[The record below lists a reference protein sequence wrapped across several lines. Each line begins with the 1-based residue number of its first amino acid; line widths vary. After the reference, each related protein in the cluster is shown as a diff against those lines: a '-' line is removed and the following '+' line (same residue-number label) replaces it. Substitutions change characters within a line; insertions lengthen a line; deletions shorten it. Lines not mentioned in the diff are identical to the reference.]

1 MTVPGVPAVP
11 GRRQER
17 VLEACRCC
25 CRHGVAWLPKRPRT
39 DASPHGSLRYRGASQ
54 RVWSDDRL
62 RHVEALPR
70 GGIAPCRCAPFER
83 PRTFAGAHVKANL
96 RLWTGILAAL
106 SVAFFLLARSD
117 VLGLAG
123 IWSDLLVLCAMIV
136 GILII
141 MISHEGYVAPEVTD
155 DHLPAA

>member
-1 MTVPGVPAVP
+1 MPMRAF
-11 GRRQER
+11 R
-17 VLEACRCC
+17 
-25 CRHGVAWLPKRPRT
+25 
-39 DASPHGSLRYRGASQ
+39 ASK
-54 RVWSDDRL
+54 
-62 RHVEALPR
+62 
-70 GGIAPCRCAPFER
+70 
-83 PRTFAGAHVKANL
+83 TFAGTHVKANL

-106 SVAFFLLARSD
+106 SIALFLLLRSD

-123 IWSDLLVLCAMIV
+123 IWGDLLVLSAMIL

>member
-1 MTVPGVPAVP
+1 MPMRAF
-11 GRRQER
+11 R
-17 VLEACRCC
+17 
-25 CRHGVAWLPKRPRT
+25 
-39 DASPHGSLRYRGASQ
+39 ASK
-54 RVWSDDRL
+54 
-62 RHVEALPR
+62 
-70 GGIAPCRCAPFER
+70 
-83 PRTFAGAHVKANL
+83 TFAGAHVKANL

-106 SVAFFLLARSD
+106 SIVLFLLVRSD

-123 IWSDLLVLCAMIV
+123 LWGDLLVLSAMIL